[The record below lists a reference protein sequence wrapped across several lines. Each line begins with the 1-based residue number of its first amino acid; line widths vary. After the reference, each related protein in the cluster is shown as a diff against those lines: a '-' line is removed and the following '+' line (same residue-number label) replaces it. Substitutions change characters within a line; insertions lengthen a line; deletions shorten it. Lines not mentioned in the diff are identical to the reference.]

1 MGISVN
7 TNVGAAVALQ
17 SLNATS
23 KQLNTVQSRVSTG
36 QKVATAKDDG
46 AVWAVANKMKSDVSA
61 YDKVSE
67 SADRASAMLDTATAA
82 GSAISDL
89 LNQMKSTAVAATQ
102 TGLSASAQAN
112 YDAQFKQLRDQITS
126 IINNAS
132 FDGSNMIGAT
142 PASAVSLGDAAGTA
156 ANNIT
161 IAGANLS
168 LGGTIVTVTV
178 AQDVSSAANAATAL
192 TNVNT
197 SIDNVNKQLAT
208 WGAGS
213 MRLENHKTF
222 VGKLQDAL
230 NAGISSLTD
239 ADLTKESAK
248 LTALQTKQQLGVQA
262 LSIAN
267 QSSQIALSLFR

>member
-1 MGISVN
+1 MISVN

-17 SLNATS
+17 SLNSTS
-23 KQLNTVQSRVSTG
+23 RDLQVVQNRVSTG
-36 QKVATAKDDG
+36 QKVATAKDNG

-112 YDAQFKQLRDQITS
+112 YDAQFTQLRDQVTS
-126 IINNAS
+126 IIKNAS

-142 PASAVSLGDAAGTA
+142 PASAVALGDAAGTA
-156 ANNIT
+156 LNNIT
-161 IAGANLS
+161 IAGADLS
-168 LGGTIVTVTV
+168 LGGSVVTVT
-178 AQDVSSAANAATAL
+178 ATSAVATAAAASTTL
-192 TNVNT
+192 GLINT
-197 SIDNVNKQLAT
+197 SIDNLNKQLAT

-213 MRLENHKTF
+213 ARLGNHKTF

-230 NAGISSLTD
+230 NSGISSLTD